1 MNQYLK
7 DLVPYGGQQT
17 LDHLNYPVYLCV
29 CVRVC
34 VVHGVNAWASQV
46 AQWVNNPPANGG
58 NARPRFNPLVGKIP

>member
-7 DLVPYGGQQT
+7 DLVPYEGQQT

-29 CVRVC
+29 CVC
-34 VVHGVNAWASQV
+34 VVHGVNAWTSQV

-58 NARPRFNPLVGKIP
+58 NARDPDSIL